1 MTAALTAVCK
11 LVSGDAVSS
20 VLPQVADCL
29 KHPSDHVRK
38 KAVMA
43 LHRFYQRSPA
53 TVAHMIPTFRQMLC
67 DPVRTLSV
75 RGGGPAQRFQLRSPC
90 PYSAR
95 RTRR

>member
-1 MTAALTAVCK
+1 MKEAPSPRDARPPRSPAPAVTAALTAVCK

-67 DPVRTLSV
+67 DPVRS
-75 RGGGPAQRFQLRSPC
+75 
-90 PYSAR
+90 
-95 RTRR
+95 